1 MIRSKWL
8 ELETY
13 CLLPAWCG
21 QSYFEESWLCDLILR
36 NYFKVP
42 CRAKKIRV
50 IISDRPLQGYGYKV
64 LHATGGCSLAFM
76 TSEGRK
82 EHLVYDPF
90 SKFCVGS
97 KGKWIGIEYV

>member
-8 ELETY
+8 ELDDY
-13 CLLPAWCG
+13 SFLPAWCEE
-21 QSYFEESWLCDLILR
+21 SYFGGSWLCDNTLR
-36 NYFKVP
+36 FYFVIP
-42 CRAKKIRV
+42 RRAKKIRV
-50 IISDRPLQGYGYKV
+50 IISDRSLADYGYKI
-64 LHATGGCSLAFM
+64 LHATGRCSLAFM